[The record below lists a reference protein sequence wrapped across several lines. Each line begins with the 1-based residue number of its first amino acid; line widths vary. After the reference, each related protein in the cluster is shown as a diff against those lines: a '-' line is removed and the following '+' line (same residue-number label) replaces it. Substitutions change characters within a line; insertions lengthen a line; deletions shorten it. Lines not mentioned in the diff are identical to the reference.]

1 MRLWLGLRPS
11 ERLLTAR
18 LTMTERFARFPLSSF
33 PARFPEARIVMC
45 ALAAFES
52 DLCIEIH

>member
-1 MRLWLGLRPS
+1 
-11 ERLLTAR
+11 
-18 LTMTERFARFPLSSF
+18 MTGASRSF
-33 PARFPEARIVMC
+33 PAQFIPRSFPRDARIVMC